1 MEQSA
6 PKHARVSPLMTQL
19 MDAFWST
26 SILQVINHRTVCPL
40 TFWFLHFGLKIAFL
54 SIAGGKLKTNVQSP
68 HVTSFTIYPRSNSLS
83 NDVSS
88 KKFISYAAYTLLRR
102 TICASDVE
110 QLVGPRFH
118 INMGELVVGV
128 GLIDVPLTPSWLSII
143 KMSEISLAKK
153 SFYLYLCIGLTNS
166 WQAIFA

>member
-1 MEQSA
+1 M
-6 PKHARVSPLMTQL
+6 
-19 MDAFWST
+19 
-26 SILQVINHRTVCPL
+26 
-40 TFWFLHFGLKIAFL
+40 
-54 SIAGGKLKTNVQSP
+54 
-68 HVTSFTIYPRSNSLS
+68 
-83 NDVSS
+83 
-88 KKFISYAAYTLLRR
+88 
-102 TICASDVE
+102 E

-166 WQAIFA
+166 